1 MKKFPPE
8 LIQKIRDAVN
18 ILEVVGEHVVLRK
31 TGANYMG
38 LCPFHSERS
47 ASFSVSEQKQ
57 LYHCY
62 GCNKG
67 GDLFSFVMEIH
78 GVSFPE
84 AVEELAERARVS
96 MPKDFVQEGGL
107 SPEERERREAQREK
121 LSTAYKLNRFV
132 AAFYHQNL
140 AKNPEHLKYFE
151 KRGVGSEM
159 QRNFY
164 LGSAQAGWDG
174 LTQFLIEKKA
184 PLPLAVELGLIKPST
199 KGAPK
204 VQGGGPGYFDLFRSR
219 VIFPILDQR
228 GKVAGF
234 GGRIMPRPDG
244 EKSEGDGPKYL
255 NSAESPL
262 FHKSKLAYGLYQAQK
277 HIREKDEVI
286 LVEGY
291 FDVLALHAAGFQNV
305 VASCGTALTVDH
317 LQIFSRFAS
326 KVTLLFDGDKAGIA
340 ATERAMELGLQNG
353 AVLGGAVMPVGLD
366 PDEVLF
372 DQQTGKP
379 KPEGVERMKAILSAA
394 RPILDVRMEEEIR
407 ESRKSSE
414 ARTQAIKK
422 MAGWL
427 AEFSD
432 PVGREVRVEWLMAQM
447 GITREL
453 LNQAVPRKGG
463 PMAASGPK
471 STQTLVSPGASNS
484 SSSARIQK
492 GKVVIRSQGAGSQGA
507 KRPSLRLAEGEK
519 ILLSGL
525 ARGGESVKAFIEA
538 MPKLPANMT
547 LADLFDYAPAQQWVR
562 DVERKTPLGATFQVS
577 REVLTD
583 PEFDGQVRSILTEAW
598 MGGETPFA
606 IRDFQLALDRAIGRL
621 WARFSQQIKV
631 ALAEAEAKK
640 DAGLQSKL
648 MKEYLDVQR
657 RMKEFINFYDEA

>member
-8 LIQKIRDAVN
+8 LIQKIRDNVN

-31 TGANYMG
+31 TGSNYMG

-84 AVEELAERARVS
+84 AVDELAERARVAL
-96 MPKDFVQEGGL
+96 PKDLVQEGGL
-107 SPEERERREAQREK
+107 SAEERARREAQREK

-140 AKNPEHLKYFE
+140 AKMPDHLKYFE
-151 KRGVGSEM
+151 NRGVGAEW

-164 LGSAQAGWDG
+164 LGSSQPTWDS
-174 LTQFLIEKKA
+174 LTRFLIEKKA

-199 KGAPK
+199 KT
-204 VQGGGPGYFDLFRSR
+204 GGKAAEGPGYFDLFRNR
-219 VIFPILDQR
+219 VIFPILNLR

-234 GGRIMPRPDG
+234 GGRIMPQADG
-244 EKSEGDGPKYL
+244 TKSESDGPKYL

-317 LQIFSRFAS
+317 LQLFKRFAS
-326 KVTLLFDGDKAGIA
+326 KVTILFDGDKAGIA

-353 AVLGGAVMPVGLD
+353 EVLAGAVMPVGLD

-372 DQQTGKP
+372 DQNTGAP
-379 KPEGVERMKAILSAA
+379 QPQGVERMREILAGA
-394 RPILDVRMEEEIR
+394 RPLLDVRMEQSIK
-407 ESRKSSE
+407 ESQLSTE
-414 ARTQAIKK
+414 ARTQAIKQ
-422 MAGWL
+422 MAHWL
-427 AEFSD
+427 AEFTD
-432 PVGREVRVEWLMAQM
+432 PVGREVRVDWLTTQM

-453 LNQAVPRKGG
+453 LNHARPQ
-463 PMAASGPK
+463 K
-471 STQTLVSPGASNS
+471 STQGGAMPRV
-484 SSSARIQK
+484 AAQIGAPK
-492 GKVVIRSQGAGSQGA
+492 GKIILNPPGQSPQKMGGKTVKKQ
-507 KRPSLRLAEGEK
+507 PTRLAAGEK

-525 ARGGESVKAFIEA
+525 ARGGESVRAFIDA

-547 LADLFDYAPAQQWVR
+547 LGDLFDYVPAQQWVR
-562 DVERKTPLGATFQVS
+562 EIEQNTPLGKSFQVS
-577 REVLTD
+577 REVLTQ
-583 PEFDGQVRSILTEAW
+583 PGFDAQVRSILTEAW
-598 MGGETPFA
+598 MGGETPFS

-621 WARFSQQIKV
+621 WARFSQQIKT

-657 RMKEFINFYDEA
+657 RMKEFSNFYDEA